1 MSGVD
6 PVIEWVA
13 RLSLA
18 LLLFTAA
25 RHKLQGLPA
34 FAATVRDY
42 RILPASAASAA
53 ALFIA
58 LAEFSVASALMFPA
72 ADPVGPA
79 AALALIALYSFA
91 VGINLARGR
100 RTMDCGCLARAARQ
114 PLAPWLLIR
123 NGILALGPTLLL
135 FHDAPRAASWVDAV
149 SVVGGVA
156 ILAAIWSA
164 AHQLAA
170 SRPPL
175 RLQGRSA

>member
-6 PVIEWVA
+6 PVFEWVA
-13 RLSLA
+13 RLSVA

-25 RHKLQGLPA
+25 RHKLLDISE

-42 RILPASAASAA
+42 RVLPAPAASAA
-53 ALFIA
+53 ALFVA
-58 LAEFSVASALMFPA
+58 LAELAVAFALLFPA

-100 RTMDCGCLARAARQ
+100 RTMDCGCLGAAARQ

-123 NGILALGPTLLL
+123 NAGLALGPILLL
-135 FHDAPRAASWVDAV
+135 LRNAPRAVSWIDAV
-149 SVVGGVA
+149 SVLGGVA

-170 SRPPL
+170 SQPVL
-175 RLQGRSA
+175 RSQERSA